1 MNPIYSLGHSNL
13 PIARFIDLLRD
24 CEIEAVADVRSSPFS
39 GRSPHFNQ
47 PDLKAALKQA
57 GMHYV
62 FLGKELGG
70 RPRDTRLLTA
80 GVADY
85 EKMAVTANYQQG
97 IRRLVEGAKAYRIA
111 LVCSE
116 RDPLDCHRCLL
127 VGRSM
132 CESGYAVH
140 HIRHDGSLTTQSELA
155 ETLLSKCQD
164 NNRDMFIRDCDLAT
178 AYRKRSEQVAYREKR
193 RETNDK
199 DLYDR
204 FYENFG

>member
-13 PIARFIDLLRD
+13 PIERFIELLRNFQ
-24 CEIEAVADVRSSPFS
+24 IGAVADVRSSPFS

-47 PDLKAALKQA
+47 SDLKAALRQS
-57 GMHYV
+57 GLHYV

-70 RPRDTRLLTA
+70 RPRDENLLTH

-85 EKMAVTANYQQG
+85 EKMAGTSLYQEG
-97 IRRLVEGAKAYRIA
+97 IRRLSEGAKAYRIA

-132 CESGYAVH
+132 SDLGCEVH
-140 HIRHDGSLTTQSELA
+140 HIRHDGSLTSQSMLA
-155 ETLLSKCQD
+155 EALLSSCQA
-164 NNRDMFIRDCDLAT
+164 NTRDLFLGDCDLAT
-178 AYRKRSEQVAYREKR
+178 AYRRRSEQVAYRVLPK
-193 RETNDK
+193 ETNDQ
-199 DLYDR
+199 DLYNR
-204 FYENFG
+204 LHENFG